1 MMKKLTILLGAFL
14 ICATSMV
21 AVGAA
26 KKEDKPAKEKKA
38 KQEVTI
44 HDILAEWVNPTP
56 SGDVDVDCFFEG
68 VNGMMLSYKAMND
81 EINFVKIV
89 TNEIPDAGDG
99 VTTEVIVTDVDGN
112 AQTKEATAERW
123 GEISINLAATAVS
136 AAEAVISG
144 TNIVKG
150 ISSNPSKAMAMGS
163 SVKQMKTCIKALELL
178 GQEIPR
184 TVELIDGQVKAMK
197 QVKAN

>member
-1 MMKKLTILLGAFL
+1 MKKLTILLGAFL

-56 SGDVDVDCFFEG
+56 SGDVDVDGFFEG

-99 VTTEVIVTDVDGN
+99 VTTEVIVTDGDGN

-123 GEISINLAATAVS
+123 GEISLMLASTAVS
-136 AAEAVISG
+136 AADAVISG